1 MTNIL
6 EFPALE
12 KTAATLLARLES
24 QAEALEEKYV
34 MLEEL
39 HGNLHDAEKEAEC
52 MESAYDEVMSQYAK
66 KVGSANV
73 PKVLLQYS
81 TNASIT
87 LTTED
92 MQYVLSFDPEN
103 IEDGPYQIDLFGD
116 DDED

>member
-1 MTNIL
+1 MTNII
-6 EFPALE
+6 EFPAVE

-52 MESAYDEVMSQYAK
+52 MESAYDEVMSQYAS

-87 LTTED
+87 LTTD
-92 MQYVLSFDPEN
+92 DLQYVLSFDPEN
-103 IEDGPYQIDLFGD
+103 VEEGPYTLDLFGD

>member
-1 MTNIL
+1 MTNII
-6 EFPALE
+6 EFPAVE

-34 MLEEL
+34 ILEEL

-52 MESAYDEVMSQYAK
+52 MESAYDEVMSEYAK

-87 LTTED
+87 LTTD
-92 MQYVLSFDPEN
+92 DLQFVLSFDSEN
-103 IEDGPYQIDLFGD
+103 VEEPYQTDLFGD

>member
-1 MTNIL
+1 MTNII
-6 EFPALE
+6 EFPAVE

-52 MESAYDEVMSQYAK
+52 MESAYDEVMSEYAK

-87 LTTED
+87 LTTD
-92 MQYVLSFDPEN
+92 DLQFVLSFDPEN
-103 IEDGPYQIDLFGD
+103 VEEPYQTDLFGD

>member
-1 MTNIL
+1 MTNII
-6 EFPALE
+6 EFPAVK

-52 MESAYDEVMSQYAK
+52 MESAYDEVMSEYAK

-81 TNASIT
+81 TNASVT
-87 LTTED
+87 LTTD
-92 MQYVLSFDPEN
+92 DLQFVLSFDPEN
-103 IEDGPYQIDLFGD
+103 VEKPHQTDLFGD

>member
-1 MTNIL
+1 MTNII

-12 KTAATLLARLES
+12 KTAAALLARLES

-34 MLEEL
+34 MLEDL
-39 HGNLHDAEKEAEC
+39 HGKLHDAEQETEC
-52 MESAYDEVMSQYAK
+52 MEASYDEVMSAYAK
-66 KVGSANV
+66 KVGSANI

-87 LTTED
+87 VTTGD
-92 MQYVLSFDPEN
+92 LQYVLSFNPEN
-103 IEDGPYQIDLFGD
+103 VEEPHQTDLFGD

>member
-1 MTNIL
+1 MTNII
-6 EFPALE
+6 EFPAVE

-34 MLEEL
+34 ILEEL
-39 HGNLHDAEKEAEC
+39 HGNLHDVEKEAEC
-52 MESAYDEVMSQYAK
+52 MESAYDEVMSEYAK

-87 LTTED
+87 LTTD
-92 MQYVLSFDPEN
+92 DLQFVLSFDPEN
-103 IEDGPYQIDLFGD
+103 VEEPYQTDLFGD

>member
-1 MTNIL
+1 MTNII
-6 EFPALE
+6 EFPAVE

-34 MLEEL
+34 ILEEL

-52 MESAYDEVMSQYAK
+52 MESAYDEVMSEYAK

-87 LTTED
+87 LTTD
-92 MQYVLSFDPEN
+92 DLQFVLSFDPEN
-103 IEDGPYQIDLFGD
+103 VEEPYQTDLFGD

>member
-1 MTNIL
+1 MTNII
-6 EFPALE
+6 EFPAVK

-52 MESAYDEVMSQYAK
+52 MESAYDEVMSEYAK

-87 LTTED
+87 LTTD
-92 MQYVLSFDPEN
+92 DLQFVLSFDPEN
-103 IEDGPYQIDLFGD
+103 VEEPHQTDLFGD

>member
-1 MTNIL
+1 MTNII
-6 EFPALE
+6 EFPAVE

-52 MESAYDEVMSQYAK
+52 MESAYDEVMSQYAA

-87 LTTED
+87 LTTDD

-103 IEDGPYQIDLFGD
+103 VEDGPYQVDLFGD

>member
-1 MTNIL
+1 MTNII
-6 EFPALE
+6 EFPAVE

-34 MLEEL
+34 ILEEL
-39 HGNLHDAEKEAEC
+39 HGNLHDAENEAEC
-52 MESAYDEVMSQYAK
+52 MESAYDEVMSEYAK

-87 LTTED
+87 LTTD
-92 MQYVLSFDPEN
+92 DLQFVLSFDPEN
-103 IEDGPYQIDLFGD
+103 VEEPYQTDLFGD

>member
-1 MTNIL
+1 MTNII
-6 EFPALE
+6 EFPAVE

-52 MESAYDEVMSQYAK
+52 MESAYDEVMSEYAK

-81 TNASIT
+81 TNASVT
-87 LTTED
+87 LTTD
-92 MQYVLSFDPEN
+92 DLQFVLSFDPEN
-103 IEDGPYQIDLFGD
+103 VEKPHQTDLFGD

>member
-1 MTNIL
+1 MTNII
-6 EFPALE
+6 EFPAVE

-24 QAEALEEKYV
+24 QAEALEETYV
-34 MLEEL
+34 MLEDL
-39 HGNLHDAEKEAEC
+39 HGQLQDAEKEAEC
-52 MESAYDEVMSQYAK
+52 MERTYDEVMSEYAK

-87 LTTED
+87 LTTD
-92 MQYVLSFDPEN
+92 DLQFVLSFDSEN
-103 IEDGPYQIDLFGD
+103 VEDSPYQVDLFGD